1 MANVVRWDPFRE
13 MMQLRRSVDRM
24 IDEASL
30 TGAGWDE
37 PMRWALP
44 VDVIEDEDAYVLKAS
59 LPGVKPDDINI
70 TYDNRVLTLSAEYQ
84 ADEEKKNE
92 RYLLRERR
100 FGSFSRSI
108 TLSNQVDSTKIE
120 ASFEH
125 GVLTLR
131 LPKSEEVKPRRIP
144 IQPAKTIE
152 G

>member
-24 IDEASL
+24 LDEATMNGS
-30 TGAGWDE
+30 GWDE

-44 VDVIEDEDAYVLKAS
+44 VDVIENEDAYVIKAS
-59 LPGVKPDDINI
+59 LPGVKPEDINI

-84 ADEEKKNE
+84 ADEEKKDE

-100 FGSFSRSI
+100 YGSFSRSL
-108 TLSNQVDSTKIE
+108 TLSNLVDSSKIE
-120 ASFEH
+120 ANYED

-144 IQPAKTIE
+144 IQGRKAIE